1 MEENIEV
8 SEDLELPE
16 VEDLA
21 WRDNAVDIAKDFFIV
36 YGTIALIRD
45 IARFMCNK

>member
-1 MEENIEV
+1 MEENIEHP
-8 SEDLELPE
+8 EEFDLPE
-16 VEDLA
+16 VDDIA

-45 IARFMCNK
+45 VARFMCNK